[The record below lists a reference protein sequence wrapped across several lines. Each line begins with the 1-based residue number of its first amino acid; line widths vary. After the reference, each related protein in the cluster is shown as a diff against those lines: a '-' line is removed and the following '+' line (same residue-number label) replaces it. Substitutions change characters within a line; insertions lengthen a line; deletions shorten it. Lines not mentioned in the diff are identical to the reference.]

1 MKEKKSF
8 DLLKVLAV
16 SLIIFVLLSWIIPA
30 GSYASGVYQ
39 AAGSTKTIG
48 LYDLV
53 RTPVIT
59 LATFIQYGLVFLAI
73 GGFYGVLNKTGV
85 YSNLVNA
92 ITNKWEKNK
101 KAFLI
106 ITIILFALL
115 SSLTAL
121 PTLVFVLVPFFI
133 TVLMKLGYKKMPAFA
148 STVGALLVG
157 QIGTTLGFNVWGYLK
172 FYLGLEM
179 TTMIGARIIM
189 FLMITA
195 LFIALILK
203 GVKEP
208 VKNKGKKENK
218 EEEIIPL
225 YEENTSK
232 KSLVPF
238 IIIAIAAIAILIL
251 GMYDWYHA
259 FNIEAFGNLHEAITS
274 YEVNG
279 YPLFAN
285 LLGNVSE
292 LGFWANY
299 DLVIVLIL
307 ASLLIGWIYSVKM
320 KDILTGF
327 KDGMKEML
335 PTAFYAMIA
344 SVIFACILSMTDAN
358 GQSTNF
364 IITIVDKMLSSSE
377 NFSLLGTTGSSLVAS
392 FAYNDFNTLVGTFYP
407 TFSIINA
414 DMLSVTAI
422 LIQSIY
428 GFVMLI
434 APTSIFLLA
443 GLKYMEIPYKEWMK
457 YIWKFALIVLGIIIV
472 VGFILTTLV

>member
-8 DLLKVLAV
+8 DLLKVLAI

-30 GSYASGVYQ
+30 GLYASGVYQ
-39 AAGSTKTIG
+39 AVGSTKPIG
-48 LYDLV
+48 LYDLI
-53 RTPVIT
+53 RIPVIT
-59 LATFIQYGLVFLAI
+59 FATFIQYGLVFLAI

-85 YSNLVNA
+85 YSSLVNA
-92 ITNKWEKNK
+92 ITKKWEKNK

-106 ITIILFALL
+106 ITTILFALL
-115 SSLTAL
+115 SSLTSL
-121 PTLVFVLVPFFI
+121 PTLIFVLVPFFI
-133 TVLMKLGYKKMPAFA
+133 AVLMKLGYKKMPAFA

-195 LFIALILK
+195 LFIVLILK
-203 GVKEP
+203 GIKEP
-208 VKNKGKKENK
+208 VKGKKEAK
-218 EEEIIPL
+218 EEETIPL
-225 YEENTSK
+225 YEEHTSK

-238 IIIAIAAIAILIL
+238 IIIVIASIAILML

-259 FNIEAFGNLHEAITS
+259 FQIEAFGNLHEAITS
-274 YEVNG
+274 YEING

-307 ASLLIGWIYSVKM
+307 ASLLIGWVYSVKM
-320 KDILTGF
+320 KDILVSF
-327 KDGMKEML
+327 KGGMKEML

-344 SVIFACILSMTDAN
+344 SVVFACILGMTNAN

-364 IITIVDKMLSSSE
+364 IITVVDKMLSSSE
-377 NFSLLGTTGSSLVAS
+377 NFSLLGTAGSSLIAS
-392 FAYNDFNTLVGTFYP
+392 IAYNDFNTLVGSFYP
-407 TFSIINA
+407 TFSIVNA
-414 DMLSVTAI
+414 DMLSVTAV

-457 YIWKFALIVLGIIIV
+457 YIWKFALIVLGIIII